1 MEDLKIIEQALEIAT
16 QKGCFTMNDVFL
28 IKQSL
33 EKLKIEFKIEE
44 VLPINQTAPI
54 KEAVTT

>member
-1 MEDLKIIEQALEIAT
+1 MEDLKILEQALEVAT

-33 EKLKIEFKIEE
+33 EKLKLEFI
-44 VLPINQTAPI
+44 P
-54 KEAVTT
+54 KEILLVDNKEKKE